1 MKRITSLLLT
11 VLYLQLSA
19 QEFTENFDG
28 LNAGDVISSSN
39 TQFMEVRIGSGG
51 GAIDALHPSSI
62 GRGASMRLGG
72 STSNSQNN
80 VKSDSL
86 GTSSTSSFHVSLYSS
101 NSSLGDLYIGVGKY
115 GTSISSNANLNQ
127 NDLQWA
133 IKIDNGLI
141 RYRSKSGSWLSSSI
155 RITDNELQE
164 FYVLV
169 NGSASAISYGNE
181 VLDTAS
187 MDIWLNGMLV
197 AEGLEVKNAQPA
209 EAFKIYQTNGA
220 QFYEI
225 DDIRVFLTIEQPLYQ
240 VTYDGNWS
248 KPQAPHAI
256 NSNYGWSIEDSLQL
270 DSSYEVSFISVAE
283 QSELRLHNGSSVLIF
298 DSLQL
303 NGSIIVEDSGAVL
316 LDSNLKYTGNGIFE
330 VRKNLPLTNAGYVYL
345 SSPTG
350 SLPKSKSNLGTCYS
364 YEPSLVSPGGSADQ
378 AWQPCLDSLK
388 KGKGYASYWG
398 NSDTAV
404 FQGIPFYKSL
414 ELSLDSNQ
422 VVSQGTWNLV
432 GNPYPTGLSLA
443 KFLNHNSNVSNNIYC
458 WNGNTAAYE
467 LYDASSGVD
476 LSSAQ
481 AFFVFYL
488 KDSTSILRF
497 LPSMRSKNMQALTKT
512 SSSRLDLNLKTDSSS
527 SLIRIK
533 FNDRLNNKT
542 KLREQLPF
550 SFATGYADLMAL
562 DSLLNP
568 YSVLAYPPVDSFLH
582 IPLKVLTTSN
592 QAVSITVNHKGL
604 NNLRVYLQDLK
615 LLNRFDLSRT
625 QNLLVE
631 PKDSLRFI
639 LILENEN
646 WYGANLSVHQEEK
659 DLGLLESELYYD
671 VNGQLISLGNRSDG
685 RSRKGIIIRK
695 RIYSSGAVRVD
706 KIIH

>member
-283 QSELRLHNGSSVLIF
+283 QSELRL
-298 DSLQL
+298 
-303 NGSIIVEDSGAVL
+303 
-316 LDSNLKYTGNGIFE
+316 
-330 VRKNLPLTNAGYVYL
+330 
-345 SSPTG
+345 
-350 SLPKSKSNLGTCYS
+350 
-364 YEPSLVSPGGSADQ
+364 
-378 AWQPCLDSLK
+378 
-388 KGKGYASYWG
+388 
-398 NSDTAV
+398 
-404 FQGIPFYKSL
+404 
-414 ELSLDSNQ
+414 
-422 VVSQGTWNLV
+422 
-432 GNPYPTGLSLA
+432 
-443 KFLNHNSNVSNNIYC
+443 
-458 WNGNTAAYE
+458 
-467 LYDASSGVD
+467 
-476 LSSAQ
+476 
-481 AFFVFYL
+481 
-488 KDSTSILRF
+488 
-497 LPSMRSKNMQALTKT
+497 
-512 SSSRLDLNLKTDSSS
+512 
-527 SLIRIK
+527 
-533 FNDRLNNKT
+533 
-542 KLREQLPF
+542 
-550 SFATGYADLMAL
+550 
-562 DSLLNP
+562 
-568 YSVLAYPPVDSFLH
+568 
-582 IPLKVLTTSN
+582 
-592 QAVSITVNHKGL
+592 
-604 NNLRVYLQDLK
+604 
-615 LLNRFDLSRT
+615 
-625 QNLLVE
+625 
-631 PKDSLRFI
+631 
-639 LILENEN
+639 
-646 WYGANLSVHQEEK
+646 YG
-659 DLGLLESELYYD
+659 
-671 VNGQLISLGNRSDG
+671 
-685 RSRKGIIIRK
+685 
-695 RIYSSGAVRVD
+695 
-706 KIIH
+706 